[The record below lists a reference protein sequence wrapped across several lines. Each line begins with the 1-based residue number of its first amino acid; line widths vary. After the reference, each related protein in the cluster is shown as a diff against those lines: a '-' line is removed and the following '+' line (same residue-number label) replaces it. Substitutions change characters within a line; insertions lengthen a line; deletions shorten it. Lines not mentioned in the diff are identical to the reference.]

1 MGGHRRELWSE
12 DDISSGSHEEGPSHD
27 STSNQVPQNMEHT
40 ATWRGPDGL
49 NYTKRELK
57 KARAT
62 LEKSE
67 GVRCCVYQVP
77 RYLERP
83 AHDDTFSPRLVS
95 IGPYHHGKARLEG
108 MEFHKYRMLNCILDR
123 TKKDLREFYDVVK
136 KVLHQARASY
146 QHLPESSLPNHS
158 FLRMLVLDGCFV
170 LDFLEG
176 CYGRPYTRLHYDPRD
191 PIFAKLYMRHEIER
205 DMLLLE
211 NQIPLFVLSQLYEV
225 QFSCRHDD
233 QVLRL
238 MLEAF
243 DVSTWVIGRSV
254 LPSNEEKSVLLE
266 KLKARAGMLSC
277 LETLWEKLMHGRTEE
292 STTIAV
298 QEEGMSRPMTNVG
311 PYTIPSV
318 TALKEA
324 GVIFKYTERLPF
336 WDIKFEEG
344 GVLEIPQIMIYEPSE
359 FIFPNLMAFE
369 LHHVPREHDW
379 KITRYILFMDS
390 LVNSAADVAELRAQ
404 KIIVGAGPSDEE
416 IADFFNRLGRP
427 TFLPFNQFNDLSQK
441 IHKHC
446 DRRTN
451 RWRATLMHNYF
462 NTPWAIISVIA
473 AAVLLLLT
481 ILQTCYSI
489 GQYYQ

>member
-1 MGGHRRELWSE
+1 MGGPRRPIVGFGRMGGPRSKLWAHA
-12 DDISSGSHEEGPSHD
+12 DILASGSHEEGPSHD
-27 STSNQVPQNMEHT
+27 STSNQVPRNMEDT
-40 ATWRGPDGL
+40 ATWRGPVGL
-49 NYTKRELK
+49 NYTNRELK

-62 LEKSE
+62 VEKSE

-95 IGPYHHGKARLEG
+95 IGPYHYGEARLKG

-123 TKKDLREFYDVVK
+123 TKKDLREFYNVVK

-146 QHLPESSLPNHS
+146 QHLPESSLPNHR

-170 LDFLEG
+170 LRVPR
-176 CYGRPYTRLHYDPRD
+176 RPYTTLHYDPGD

-205 DMLLLE
+205 DILLLE
-211 NQIPLFVLSQLYEV
+211 NQIPLF
-225 QFSCRHDD
+225 
-233 QVLRL
+233 L
-238 MLEAF
+238 MLKAF

-254 LPSNEEKSVLLE
+254 LPSNEENSVLLE
-266 KLKARAGMLSC
+266 KLQAHAGMLSC
-277 LETLWEKLMHGRTEE
+277 LEILWEKLMHGRTEE

-336 WDIKFEEG
+336 WEIKFEEG
-344 GVLEIPQIMIYEPSE
+344 GVLEIPQIMIYESSE
-359 FIFPNLMAFE
+359 FIFLNLMAFE
-369 LHHVPREHDW
+369 LHHVTREHDW

-416 IADFFNRLGRP
+416 IANLFNRLGRP
-427 TFLPFNQFNDLSQK
+427 TFIPFNQFNDLSQK
-441 IHKHC
+441 IHMHC

-451 RWRATLMHNYF
+451 RWRASLMHTYF
-462 NTPWAIISVIA
+462 NTPWAIISAIA